1 MEYGTGALWYLSHPI
16 LMWLYV
22 FSLFPPSR
30 PPPLLTSK
38 PFELNLRYLG
48 QRKYRSGKMY
58 WMTFWW
64 PWPKVTAVPLITKNL
79 QDKVR
84 TTQLIT
90 TNLGNDIPLVML
102 ITWLD
107 FRGILLETFF
117 FAKFSLNIS
126 DVFFQGQTLYWTY
139 LRNGW
144 SDGVKRKGGALV
156 GYWVNYETLTFD
168 LTHDLDLWFF
178 KVKLQNSYISRMVI
192 WLMWNKKKTN
202 QLDTGLTVW
211 SSGLAL
217 WPHPRSKFEILIWGM
232 GWGWGVL
239 IDMEQKG
246 CESIIHDHNRNYG

>member
-1 MEYGTGALWYLSHPI
+1 MT
-16 LMWLYV
+16 
-22 FSLFPPSR
+22 
-30 PPPLLTSK
+30 LTQGHGCAIDK
-38 PFELNLRYLG
+38 QKF
-48 QRKYRSGKMY
+48 
-58 WMTFWW
+58 
-64 PWPKVTAVPLITKNL
+64 ACL

-90 TNLGNDIPLVML
+90 TNLGNNIPLVML

-107 FRGILLETFF
+107 FRGILLETLFF
-117 FAKFSLNIS
+117 LPNFLWIFWMCFFKVKRSIGHIS
-126 DVFFQGQTLYWTY
+126 GMVGPI
-139 LRNGW
+139 
-144 SDGVKRKGGALV
+144 GVKRKGGALV

-217 WPHPRSKFEILIWGM
+217 WPQPWPWPCSFKVKVWNSLIWGM

-246 CESIIHDHNRNYG
+246 CESIIHDHNCNYG